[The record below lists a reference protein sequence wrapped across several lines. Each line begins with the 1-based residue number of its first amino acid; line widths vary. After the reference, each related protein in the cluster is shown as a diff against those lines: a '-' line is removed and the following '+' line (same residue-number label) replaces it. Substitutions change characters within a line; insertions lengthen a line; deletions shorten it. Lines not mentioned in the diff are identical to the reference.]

1 MKENSYDLFFA
12 NFSNYTRIRIISSLA
27 NGELSVSQIV
37 FEVGGEQSN
46 ISHHLSHMVKCNI
59 LNVRREGKNRFY
71 SLNEETVKPL
81 LKLAEEHVF
90 NACGNCDG
98 DCRSCMEVM
107 R

>member
-1 MKENSYDLFFA
+1 MKQDSYDLFFA

-27 NGELSVSQIV
+27 DGELSVSEIV
-37 FEVGGEQSN
+37 EKVDGEQSN
-46 ISHHLSHMVKCNI
+46 ISHHLASMVKCNV
-59 LNVRREGKNRFY
+59 LNVRREGKKRIY
-71 SLNEETVKPL
+71 GLNEETVKPM

-98 DCRSCMEVM
+98 DCRTCMEVI